1 MSNLQE
7 IKDKIKSNKPA
18 LKAKYNVDKIG
29 VFGSYSRNDQNENSD
44 IDILVEFSEPIG
56 LEFVALADELEKLL
70 GQKVDL
76 VSRKGIKEKYFKI
89 IEKDL
94 QYV

>member
-1 MSNLQE
+1 MSNFQE